1 MTYDYAAADA
11 ADELSK
17 IAHELRIANLL
28 AYHATLDAK
37 SPQAKELLKAVRH
50 MIGSAK

>member
-1 MTYDYAAADA
+1 MDDYATSN
-11 ADELSK
+11 ELGS

-37 SPQAKELLKAVRH
+37 STQARVVLKAVRQ
-50 MIGSAK
+50 MMEGDK

>member
-1 MTYDYAAADA
+1 MDDFAAADI

-37 SPQAKELLKAVRH
+37 STQAREVLKAVRQT
-50 MIGSAK
+50 MGSSK